1 VGWADLTLDA
11 GLLIG
16 LAGVVLIVRQVAR
29 RLREPTQE
37 GTARYVEG
45 IGDLASLTVL
55 FGGWVVMLFGSFAE
69 HVSDEMLP
77 SHLRLSLFG
86 GMGILLL
93 FGFQLGRLF
102 MRWQVQRLLTEL
114 DAEMEVPNGLG

>member
-1 VGWADLTLDA
+1 
-11 GLLIG
+11 
-16 LAGVVLIVRQVAR
+16 
-29 RLREPTQE
+29 
-37 GTARYVEG
+37 
-45 IGDLASLTVL
+45 
-55 FGGWVVMLFGSFAE
+55 
-69 HVSDEMLP
+69 MLP